1 MGQYIEETAQNRG
14 MADYPTDFW
23 LERKKLDSYHTLGP
37 QINPIWNKGI
47 NFKMRTLNIGRKHWE
62 LYGPTVRKNFLNKV
76 TTDHT
81 LKEMIYRFD
90 IKI

>member
-23 LERKKLDSYHTLGP
+23 LERKKLGP

-62 LYGPTVRKNFLNKV
+62 LYDPKVRKNFLNK
-76 TTDHT
+76 TTTEYT